1 MSDPNIANDS
11 GAPDDPINSAVKH
24 HAATAHQHGG
34 ACCGAQTSY
43 IHVYQHAATC
53 VSAQSHGDE
62 SGPRCF
68 NPDGGVNSL
77 VNKLPSFDTA
87 SSGDHREGA
96 GSNNSPGVVSL
107 QSMLEK
113 AARAV
118 TGGKRDDCAD
128 ILDKRRR
135 KNGMKTPFQKSAHA
149 YQTSDQRIF
158 GEENGL
164 DSDIS
169 PSPVDG
175 ESSSA
180 TDNDDKDSSKWFEED
195 IVPFPPKKRLW
206 HGIDGIAVMTFGVM
220 APLLITVMSMASCP
234 KRITLVLLNHP
245 VETLVEIALLLLIP
259 IANYKVWSSL
269 CRNDIRYSLGRGLL
283 VGISLGTALLISA
296 LAFAAIG
303 FGFEEMQAST
313 GTDFSTGFF
322 FIGALALAAA
332 ATGVYL
338 THSMRKHREFPSTRA
353 RVIVYTLVGM
363 LLGIAAF
370 ASAEARPWY
379 IRIAQRMAL
388 SGIPEERTHGLQLL
402 RDLKTE
408 RELRMECSDSRAA
421 GIAGL
426 FIALKHSEMSRLYFT
441 VTGKPLPDENS
452 EDFSSMSDEYLRRHV
467 VGAPVKGLTLARS
480 AFNGMVS
487 PDSLSSTINW
497 TFVFRN
503 DSQVNQEARAEIA
516 IPPGAVITGLTV
528 WKGGDPLDATF
539 AASGK
544 AQGNINWINVDHDSP
559 AIISD
564 LGRGRNLFH
573 CYPIAPDEQL
583 KVNIKTVVPLM
594 LENQDSANLTFPR
607 FIATNFGLDGDHSLM
622 LESSNK
628 LLSRARSLVHG
639 KAQNGGDSL
648 VGTLERSQLEHTPLM
663 ITALRKAD
671 ITAVAVPDKI
681 ATNMAIQDKKAEAE
695 RKKAEEES
703 KRANQQV
710 VLMIDSSRGVQEQV
724 EDVQTVLLR
733 DKEKAK
739 RKIKVEAVKAKWVV
753 RTIKETTTTA
763 PKRLLVV
770 IDGSE
775 GVKEHLPKIR
785 AALAAIPPTV
795 PVSVSVASREDNSMT
810 EPLPLANALAK
821 LDKFNF
827 SGGQDNLK
835 AVIKS
840 AQIAGETEGGAVLWI
855 HGAQPVVNKDI
866 YILSPFHAHPAF
878 HELALD
884 SGSTDTLEYF
894 KNHSEVGPF
903 MPVQRTKNLGEDLQ
917 DFFAKWQAGRKEFV
931 VTYSMQDGPP
941 KDAKVLEKRE
951 MGELLTLNARKM
963 VDDQIRAKQSNRAAR
978 LAVEYQ
984 FVSPVSCVAVMG
996 ETTET
1001 REESPELQGASNGT
1015 IGPQGKDATAIM
1027 GVNTAGT
1034 VRVNNLA
1041 NLEALLNI
1049 ITNMVELA
1057 GLAVGATIIMHGI
1070 LLRTPCGVLG
1080 IAQPLSPGT
1089 RILIGIAIVVGACM
1103 VPGLVNWFVASA
1115 RDANLFS

>member
-1 MSDPNIANDS
+1 MSDPNIENDP
-11 GAPDDPINSAVKH
+11 GVPDDLINSAVQH
-24 HAATAHQHGG
+24 HAVTAHQHGD

-43 IHVYQHAATC
+43 IHVYQHAANCT
-53 VSAQSHGDE
+53 SAQAHGAE
-62 SGPRCF
+62 NSGPMCF
-68 NPDGGVNSL
+68 DPG
-77 VNKLPSFDTA
+77 A
-87 SSGDHREGA
+87 SSSEDAA
-96 GSNNSPGVVSL
+96 GSAPGVVSL
-107 QSMLEK
+107 QSIFEK
-113 AARAV
+113 ATRAV
-118 TGGKRDDCAD
+118 TGANKTAGDANKERA
-128 ILDKRRR
+128 
-135 KNGMKTPFQKSAHA
+135 KNGMKSPFAKPVDSSNQKSNQKSNRDSSRDQNLEDE
-149 YQTSDQRIF
+149 QTS
-158 GEENGL
+158 E
-164 DSDIS
+164 SDDTS
-169 PSPVDG
+169 G
-175 ESSSA
+175 TE
-180 TDNDDKDSSKWFEED
+180 TDDKDSSKWFEED
-195 IVPFPPKKRLW
+195 IVPFPPKRRLW
-206 HGIDGIAVMTFGVM
+206 HGIDGIAVMAFGVM
-220 APLLITVMSMASCP
+220 APLLITAMSMASCP

-245 VETLVEIALLLLIP
+245 IETLVEIGLLLLIP
-259 IANYKVWSSL
+259 IANYKIWSSL

-283 VGISLGTALLISA
+283 TGISLGTALLISV
-296 LAFAAIG
+296 LSFAAIG
-303 FGFEEMQAST
+303 FGFDEMQAAT

-332 ATGVYL
+332 ATGVFL

-353 RVIVYTLVGM
+353 KVIVYTLVGM

-388 SGIPEERTHGLQLL
+388 SGTPDERTQGLQLL
-402 RDLKTE
+402 RDLNTE

-544 AQGNINWINVDHDSP
+544 ASGNINWINVDHDSP

-583 KVNIKTVVPLM
+583 KVNIKTVVPLA

-622 LESSNK
+622 LESTNK
-628 LLSRARSLVHG
+628 LLARAKSLTHG

-663 ITALRKAD
+663 ITAKRKPE
-671 ITAVAVPDKI
+671 IVAVAVPDKI

-710 VLMIDSSRGVQEQV
+710 VLMIDSSRGVQQQI
-724 EDVQTVLLR
+724 EDVQNVLIR

-739 RKIKVEAVKAKWVV
+739 RKIRAEAVKTKWVV

-795 PVSVSVASREDNSMT
+795 PVSVSVASREDTSMT
-810 EPLPLANALAK
+810 DPRPLQQALAK

-827 SGGQDNLK
+827 AGGQDNLK
-835 AVIKS
+835 SVIKS

-903 MPVQRTKNLGEDLQ
+903 MPVQRTNNLSEDLQ

-931 VTYSMQDGPP
+931 VNYSMHDGQP
-941 KDAKVLEKRE
+941 KDAKVLDKRE
-951 MGELLTLNARKM
+951 MGELLTLNARSM
-963 VDDQIRAKQSNRAAR
+963 VDDQIRVKQSNKAAR
-978 LAVEYQ
+978 IAVEYQ
-984 FVSPVSCVAVMG
+984 FVSPVSCVAVMDQTATG
-996 ETTET
+996 EA
-1001 REESPELQGASNGT
+1001 PILQGATNGT
-1015 IGPQGKDATAIM
+1015 IGPQGKEAYIM

-1049 ITNMVELA
+1049 ICNMIELA
-1057 GLAVGATIIMHGI
+1057 GMTVGATIILHGI
-1070 LLRTPCGVLG
+1070 LLRAPCGVLG
-1080 IAQPLSPGT
+1080 ISQPLSPGA
-1089 RILIGIAIVVGACM
+1089 RILIGIAIVIGGCM

>member
-1 MSDPNIANDS
+1 MSDSNINNDS
-11 GAPDDPINSAVKH
+11 GVPDDLISSAVQH
-24 HAATAHQHGG
+24 HAATAHQQGG
-34 ACCGAQTSY
+34 SCCGAQTSY
-43 IHVYQHAATC
+43 IHVWQHAANC
-53 VSAQSHGDE
+53 VSSQAHGAE
-62 SGPRCF
+62 NNGPMCF
-68 NPDGGVNSL
+68 NPDGGLNSL
-77 VNKLPSFDTA
+77 VNQLPAIDTA
-87 SSGDHREGA
+87 SSGASQHGG

-107 QSMLEK
+107 QSIFEK
-113 AARAV
+113 ATRAV
-118 TGGKRDDCAD
+118 TGAKKTGGAANDSSTDP
-128 ILDKRRR
+128 R
-135 KNGMKTPFQKSAHA
+135 KNGIKSPLPKSVT
-149 YQTSDQRIF
+149 TSDQRSTS
-158 GEENGL
+158 GDEEDLEDNQ
-164 DSDIS
+164 
-169 PSPVDG
+169 
-175 ESSSA
+175 SSSE
-180 TDNDDKDSSKWFEED
+180 DDSGTAGDDRDSSKWFEED

-206 HGIDGIAVMTFGVM
+206 HGIDGIAVMVFGVV

-245 VETLVEIALLLLIP
+245 IETLIEIGLLLLIP
-259 IANYKVWSSL
+259 IANYKIWSSL

-296 LAFAAIG
+296 VSFAAIG
-303 FGFEEMQAST
+303 FGFDEMQAAT

-353 RVIVYTLVGM
+353 RVLIYTMVGM

-388 SGIPEERTHGLQLL
+388 SGTPEQRTLGLQLL
-402 RDLKTE
+402 RDLNTE

-426 FIALKHSEMSRLYFT
+426 FIAVKHSEMSRLYFT

-487 PDSLSSTINW
+487 PDSLSSAINW

-583 KVNIKTVVPLM
+583 KVNIKTVVPLA

-622 LESSNK
+622 LESTNK
-628 LLSRARSLVHG
+628 LLSRAKDLAHG

-663 ITALRKAD
+663 ITAMRKPE
-671 ITAVAVPDKI
+671 IVAVAVPDKI

-695 RKKAEEES
+695 RRKAEEES

-710 VLMIDSSRGVQEQV
+710 VLMIDSSRGVQEQI
-724 EDVQTVLLR
+724 ENVQNVLIR

-739 RKIKVEAVKAKWVV
+739 RKIKVQAVKQKWVV

-795 PVSVSVASREDNSMT
+795 PVSVSVASREDTTMT
-810 EPLPLANALAK
+810 DPMPLQQALAK
-821 LDKFNF
+821 LDKFQF
-827 SGGQDNLK
+827 AGGQDNLK

-840 AQIAGETEGGAVLWI
+840 AQKAGETEGGAVLWI

-903 MPVQRTKNLGEDLQ
+903 MPVQRTNNLSEDLQ

-941 KDAKVLEKRE
+941 KGAKVLEKRE
-951 MGELLTLNARKM
+951 MGELLTLNARSM
-963 VDDQIRAKQSNRAAR
+963 VDDQIRVKQSSKAAR
-978 LAVEYQ
+978 IAVEYQ
-984 FVSPVSCVAVMG
+984 FVSPVSCVAVM
-996 ETTET
+996 ENNAS
-1001 REESPELQGASNGT
+1001 EEAPILQGATNGT
-1015 IGPQGKDATAIM
+1015 IGPQGKDATYIM

-1049 ITNMVELA
+1049 ITNMIELA
-1057 GLAVGATIIMHGI
+1057 GLAVGAVIILHGI
-1070 LLRTPCGVLG
+1070 LLRAPSGVLG
-1080 IAQPLSPGT
+1080 ISAPLSPGA
-1089 RILIGIAIVVGACM
+1089 RILIGVAIVIGGCM